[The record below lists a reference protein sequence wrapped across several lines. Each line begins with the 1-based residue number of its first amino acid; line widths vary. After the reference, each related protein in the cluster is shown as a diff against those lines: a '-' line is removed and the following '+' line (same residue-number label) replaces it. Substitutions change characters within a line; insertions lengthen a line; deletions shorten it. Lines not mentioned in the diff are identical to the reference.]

1 MQNRHR
7 SMLRCCFESD
17 SEVNRSCLTQ
27 RKHSDTF
34 RMKIVM
40 ASGTGMQRKCRDPK
54 SQDEKSNGEFSCLS
68 YCLNTKCL
76 HQCDNCLSRVMY
88 WCSYSWLYWLIILL
102 QEWLERFG
110 CFLTGTVDSV
120 WNITLNRGSRLSL
133 LAFPPRSLS
142 AFTHQSN
149 ERNKKIGKKK
159 ITDYYFGIL
168 VTQLLYQNKFKVREC
183 ELQKARGSRDHGA
196 SDSKT
201 WTMKLNSCKFQ
212 QSLYCH

>member
-1 MQNRHR
+1 MDLIWITGSVVVVSTICAILHPRTSWTNGAGWMQNRHR

-27 RKHSDTF
+27 RKHLDTF

-120 WNITLNRGSRLSL
+120 RNITLNRGSRLSL

-149 ERNKKIGKKK
+149 ERNKKIEKKNHR
-159 ITDYYFGIL
+159 
-168 VTQLLYQNKFKVREC
+168 LLFWHISHTVVV
-183 ELQKARGSRDHGA
+183 
-196 SDSKT
+196 SK
-201 WTMKLNSCKFQ
+201 Q
-212 QSLYCH
+212 V